1 MAARVYR
8 NTKLSR
14 YNDGPLSTIQ
24 LHFSTSEREGD
35 SHSSPMPVSFSTGTS
50 MTQPESSAFDASG
63 NVRNMHLE
71 SQETSVKAGGT
82 ENCHVTKDCINDDAH
97 CTLA

>member
-1 MAARVYR
+1 MSDFSLFFTLQYP
-8 NTKLSR
+8 
-14 YNDGPLSTIQ
+14 DG
-24 LHFSTSEREGD
+24 
-35 SHSSPMPVSFSTGTS
+35 
-50 MTQPESSAFDASG
+50 
-63 NVRNMHLE
+63 NMHLE